1 MHSLA
6 VLLPAAV
13 LAALP
18 AGGKEGD
25 DAQAVVRCRL
35 TRLLRLC
42 LCLQGGTFSLQDV
55 DSEEQYPRGH
65 FAGCFSEIM
74 LVDEGVVVRNYLKS
88 KLVFYL
94 FDVCNV

>member
-25 DAQAVVRCRL
+25 DAQAVVRCGL
-35 TRLLRLC
+35 TRLLR

-74 LVDEGVVVRNYLKS
+74 LVDEGVVRNYLKS
-88 KLVFYL
+88 KLFFYL

>member
-6 VLLPAAV
+6 VLLPPAV

-18 AGGKEGD
+18 AGGQEGD
-25 DAQAVVRCRL
+25 DAQAVVGCGL
-35 TRLLRLC
+35 TRLLRLLR

-65 FAGCFSEIM
+65 FAGCVSEIM
-74 LVDEGVVVRNYLKS
+74 VVGKGVARN
-88 KLVFYL
+88 
-94 FDVCNV
+94 

>member
-42 LCLQGGTFSLQDV
+42 LQGGTFSLQDV
-55 DSEEQYPRGH
+55 DSEE
-65 FAGCFSEIM
+65 
-74 LVDEGVVVRNYLKS
+74 
-88 KLVFYL
+88 
-94 FDVCNV
+94 

>member
-1 MHSLA
+1 MQLTACETSSLLTLVVVHSLA
-6 VLLPAAV
+6 VLLPPAV

-25 DAQAVVRCRL
+25 DAQAVVLCGL
-35 TRLLRLC
+35 TRLLC

-65 FAGCFSEIM
+65 FAGCVSEIM
-74 LVDEGVVVRNYLKS
+74 VVAKGVARN
-88 KLVFYL
+88 
-94 FDVCNV
+94 

>member
-6 VLLPAAV
+6 VLLPPAV
-13 LAALP
+13 LAALL
-18 AGGKEGD
+18 AGDQEGD

-35 TRLLRLC
+35 TRLLR

-65 FAGCFSEIM
+65 FAGCVSEIM
-74 LVDEGVVVRNYLKS
+74 LVA
-88 KLVFYL
+88 
-94 FDVCNV
+94 